1 MSGFWQMTGAVVR
14 LNNMTSFFFN
24 TIINSCV
31 ELTAVYI
38 P

>member
-14 LNNMTSFFFN
+14 LNNMIFFN

-31 ELTAVYI
+31 ELIVVYV

>member
-14 LNNMTSFFFN
+14 LNNMTSFFQS
-24 TIINSCV
+24 IINLCV
-31 ELTAVYI
+31 ELTVVYV

>member
-1 MSGFWQMTGAVVR
+1 MWILVDDRCCCEAKQYDF
-14 LNNMTSFFFN
+14 FFFN

-31 ELTAVYI
+31 ELTVVFV

>member
-1 MSGFWQMTGAVVR
+1 MTGAVVR